1 MPIKKDL
8 SALPTPPRNEGGMLP
23 VTKPVVIQAL
33 GARWFEKYSKD
44 QDLDLPKAIPERR
57 FRASWA
63 SARCDRTLYYQMFDV
78 PKTEPAT
85 LADYWRF
92 GLGHM
97 VHEYLQTEFALLF
110 PDKKIWVEVP
120 TDLRPIGLDGSAT
133 VDIVIEPGTADERR
147 IVVEVKTINGF
158 GFKKSATAFK
168 GPPTGPRW
176 GAIVQGALSA
186 AALDADLIIVYISL
200 ECLSPSMA
208 LSYGDG
214 TTLGQFAAEWH
225 IDAASA
231 ADIAAAEVARNNR
244 VIDLADADIIPP
256 RTIHDP
262 ELPAGATVV
271 DPARKTW
278 HVRNGDTLLGTGTTW
293 MCDYCDYRTQCIKDG
308 EGGAPTTE
316 EF

>member
-1 MPIKKDL
+1 
-8 SALPTPPRNEGGMLP
+8 
-23 VTKPVVIQAL
+23 
-33 GARWFEKYSKD
+33 
-44 QDLDLPKAIPERR
+44 
-57 FRASWA
+57 
-63 SARCDRTLYYQMFDV
+63 
-78 PKTEPAT
+78 
-85 LADYWRF
+85 
-92 GLGHM
+92 M
-97 VHEYLQTEFALLF
+97 VHEYLQTEFTALF
-110 PDKKIWVEVP
+110 PNKTITVEAK
-120 TDLRPIGLDGSAT
+120 TDLASIGLDGSAT
-133 VDIVIEPGTADERR
+133 VDIVIEPDSDDQRT

-158 GFKKSATAFK
+158 GFKKAATSFK

-186 AALDADLIIVYISL
+186 AARNADLIIVYVSL
-200 ECLSPSMA
+200 ENLSPAMA

-225 IDAASA
+225 IDASTA
-231 ADIAAAEVARNNR
+231 ADIAAAEVARINH
-244 VIDLADADIIPP
+244 VLTMADADILPP

-278 HVRNGDTLLGTGTTW
+278 HVRNATSLLGTGTTW
-293 MCDYCDYRTQCIKDG
+293 MCDYCDYRSKCIEDG